1 MDFKHFPIEK
11 YLKLREANR
20 AFLQSFYAGTGARV
34 AVSQRPGYQFTGP
47 ICRYRDRQLE
57 NELEYIAQS
66 MMYRSDLMLSS
77 LEPWLGVGIY
87 AAGFGAKYIWTDTA
101 APQTRAFVKTPEE
114 IASLRLKPLSEW
126 EEMQEVLARIRYFK
140 QETAGQIGIT
150 LTDTQSPNDTASLI
164 MDAAEFFADCLD
176 EPESVAPLLEKVTD
190 AIIRYSRI
198 QMEEIGDVF
207 CAPGHIAVSGFG
219 VNSVM
224 LSGDNLAILSPS
236 AFRNSE
242 AAYLER
248 IAEAFGG
255 VCVHSCGRFTHNVK
269 ELLALKG
276 LRMFD
281 CCVDLSD
288 PNPNDPRLLAEMIK
302 GRPDVIVQARVSV
315 HRADVLKP
323 LIDSGARLHILFGPD
338 PDPLV
343 SNRLV
348 ESFKDKYL

>member
-11 YLKLREANR
+11 YLRMREANQ
-20 AFLQSFYAGTGARV
+20 AFLASFYAGTGARV
-34 AVSQRPGYQFTGP
+34 AVSQRSGYQFTGP

-57 NELEYIAQS
+57 NELEYIARC
-66 MMYRSDLMLSS
+66 MMYRSDLMLSA

-101 APQTRAFVKTPEE
+101 APQTRAFIKSPEE
-114 IASLRLKPLSEW
+114 IAQLKLKPLSEW

-140 QETAGQIGIT
+140 QATAGQVGIT

-164 MDAAEFFADCLD
+164 MDAAEFFADCLE
-176 EPESVAPLLEKVTD
+176 EPEAVAPLLDKVTD
-190 AIIRYSRI
+190 AVIEYSRI

-219 VNSVM
+219 VNAVM
-224 LSGDNLAILSPS
+224 LSCDNLAILSPA
-236 AFRNSE
+236 AFRASE
-242 AAYLER
+242 ASYLER
-248 IAEAFGG
+248 IARAFGG
-255 VCVHSCGRFTHNVK
+255 VCLHSCGRFTHNMA
-269 ELLALKG
+269 ELLKMKG

-288 PNPNDPRLLAEMIK
+288 PNPNAPEKVAEIVR
-302 GRPDVIVQARVSV
+302 GRQDIIVQARVSV
-315 HRADVLKP
+315 HRASVLKP
-323 LIDSGARLHILFGPD
+323 LIDSGVRLHILFGPD